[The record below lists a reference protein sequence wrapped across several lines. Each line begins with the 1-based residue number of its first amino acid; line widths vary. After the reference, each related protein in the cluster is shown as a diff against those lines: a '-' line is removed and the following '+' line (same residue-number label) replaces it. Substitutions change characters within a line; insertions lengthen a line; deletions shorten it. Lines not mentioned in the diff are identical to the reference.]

1 MSAEFIN
8 LLEAVNREA
17 ETVGSLFRDTLPGRD
32 ALWEFLDVN
41 GWFGVEH
48 IEAGRNTLVA
58 TLEPMKDALDLWLRA
73 YNRSRSE
80 KIDLMLAAYEHT
92 LPLTCQA
99 FQTFIQNT
107 DGILQTEEYGG
118 FVRFRSVQRLDPET
132 RMEAQ
137 SCFYDY
143 QRRGVILNGSFE
155 DTHWRLTNQLH
166 TFTLDFSMD
175 TNLYQK
181 NAEPWVG
188 CTAECYLECMKAFIA
203 LQLGKYTL
211 TYLQQV
217 LYVLSLLAGKTA
229 EDAKSFINQ
238 GRFPKWR
245 TAFFAGI
252 RKDDFTINIHIRSPT

>member
-107 DGILQTEEYGG
+107 DGKEQDSTWITRSQTMMKMAYTPSSQRPIRSCPSPGCINLQT
-118 FVRFRSVQRLDPET
+118 F
-132 RMEAQ
+132 
-137 SCFYDY
+137 
-143 QRRGVILNGSFE
+143 
-155 DTHWRLTNQLH
+155 
-166 TFTLDFSMD
+166 
-175 TNLYQK
+175 
-181 NAEPWVG
+181 
-188 CTAECYLECMKAFIA
+188 
-203 LQLGKYTL
+203 
-211 TYLQQV
+211 
-217 LYVLSLLAGKTA
+217 
-229 EDAKSFINQ
+229 
-238 GRFPKWR
+238 
-245 TAFFAGI
+245 
-252 RKDDFTINIHIRSPT
+252 